1 MGQKQKRRFDDIFID
16 FFASPVISTNHE
28 TGQYTA
34 INHWPPHSVTTLQV
48 TYEHPFSVADH
59 LKGKTVLPSPGA
71 VPWCGGEACVPLW
84 QRAMTVGAYNSW
96 LVQLCQISLSERG
109 QTKKHPGS
117 PGWGFSAGLTTLPCK
132 TPHVEPHQVKWN
144 ESAGKYCC
152 TRGPKRGSFGQN
164 QVSELKIFWRMRFKL
179 KQQQITTH
187 EEFHFSVQ
195 LTKKTCH
202 Y

>member
-1 MGQKQKRRFDDIFID
+1 MWTSFLCCR
-16 FFASPVISTNHE
+16 
-28 TGQYTA
+28 
-34 INHWPPHSVTTLQV
+34 
-48 TYEHPFSVADH
+48 PFESQNSSS
-59 LKGKTVLPSPGA
+59 L
-71 VPWCGGEACVPLW
+71 PWCCALMWWWGLRDLVSP
-84 QRAMTVGAYNSW
+84 RAMMAGAYRSW
-96 LVQLCQISLSERG
+96 LVQLCQISLMERG
-109 QTKKHPGS
+109 QTKQHPGP

-164 QVSELKIFWRMRFKL
+164 KVSELKIFWRMRFKL

-187 EEFHFSVQ
+187 EEFYFSVL
-195 LTKKTCH
+195 LTAKKTCH